1 MHEALVLMRN
11 LLQMCTYPFTSY
23 FVKFLEQERL
33 GIHLSWG
40 SPYAFNQ
47 QIKCECMEINKD
59 VYSQARTELE
69 QIPTNPKSAKFSISS
84 KVIDHI
90 LKPAKEIYC
99 RYKKYAEESLCQQF
113 IIHTWFQKEQKSPRG
128 HPWEFMT
135 NSFVHMFSMYCLQW
149 KRVTQPVTSMLLRDG
164 SKFDSQHCQSRDTTL
179 GN

>member
-113 IIHTWFQKEQKSPRG
+113 IIHTWFQKEQKSPKRSSLGIYDKLFCTYVFNVLPAVEAG
-128 HPWEFMT
+128 HPA
-135 NSFVHMFSMYCLQW
+135 
-149 KRVTQPVTSMLLRDG
+149 
-164 SKFDSQHCQSRDTTL
+164 
-179 GN
+179 GNIHAPKGWL